1 MVEDHHHRHPI
12 KATLSRTCMGLGLVP
27 VLAPVRDLVVMVLEE
42 EVDLR
47 LEDVVVR
54 VQAQCAVLPVL
65 HEVDIPLRD
74 LVVAI
79 PLLVEVDLVLL
90 IAHLLWILTVS
101 CWKALRIQI
110 QIHSTV
116 WN

>member
-1 MVEDHHHRHPI
+1 MVEDHHHPI
-12 KATLSRTCMGLGLVP
+12 KATLSRICMDLGLV
-27 VLAPVRDLVVMVLEE
+27 LVE
-42 EVDLR
+42 EVVLH